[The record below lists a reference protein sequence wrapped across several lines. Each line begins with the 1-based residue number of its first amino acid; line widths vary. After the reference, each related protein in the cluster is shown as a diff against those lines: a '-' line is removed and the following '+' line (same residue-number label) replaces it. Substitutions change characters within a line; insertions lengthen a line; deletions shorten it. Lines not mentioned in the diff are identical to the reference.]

1 MRSPALTFEPLAPSS
16 RRRWFTQTG
25 VIGLGLLSSS
35 CGWILYPE
43 RKGRTDGV
51 VDLRV
56 LLIDLLWLLPGV
68 VPGVVCLAVDFA
80 TGCIYQDG
88 RRAEL
93 SEDGALAEGER
104 APTIQ
109 VWLDGVVVAEGS
121 PGANPSDAQGLRWS
135 ANVDREAAKAR
146 GLLVVTRHRRTARAE
161 APLRDLI

>member
-1 MRSPALTFEPLAPSS
+1 MRSPALPFEPLAPST
-16 RRRWFTQTG
+16 RRGWFAQSG

-51 VDLRV
+51 VDLRI

-68 VPGVVCLAVDFA
+68 LPGVVCLAVDFA

-88 RRAEL
+88 RRADANPE
-93 SEDGALAEGER
+93 SALALEER
-104 APTIQ
+104 PPTVE
-109 VWLDGVVVAEGS
+109 VWLDGVMVAEG
-121 PGANPSDAQGLRWS
+121 NPVAGRAQPASLRWA

-146 GLLVVTRHRRTARAE
+146 GLLVVTRHRQSARAQ
-161 APLRDLI
+161 APIRDLI